1 MAETGEFHF
10 SPQEGASPLYGRVWS
25 PENGVICGLV
35 QLVHGLNDRVDRY
48 DRFARRLA
56 DRGFLVFG
64 EDHLGQGKS
73 ARRARQLGYTAPSG
87 GWHLMSEAVYSL
99 GKQAQ
104 ARHPGQKWFV
114 VGHSMGS
121 LLARTCLID
130 HPDAFDGC
138 VFTGTNS
145 PPVPAL
151 ESLLERCREEERRIG
166 PTGRSREL
174 AALIFT
180 DVLHFDPAADAM
192 TEDGKIDL
200 LCSFI
205 PTVRLFEDF
214 FEGLLYLRQ
223 REAEGYAHPPVPL
236 LLLSGAEDP
245 TNGQGRGMLQTAER
259 FTELGFPEVETRLLE
274 GLRHELL
281 NGPGGEPVQAL
292 VEEWLIKIS
301 N

>member
-1 MAETGEFHF
+1 MADTREFRF
-10 SPQEGASPLYGRVWS
+10 STQEGASPLYGRAWW
-25 PENGVICGLV
+25 PENGEVIGLV

-87 GWHLMSEAVYSL
+87 GWQLMSEAVYSL

-104 ARHPGQKWFV
+104 ARYPGKKWFV

-151 ESLLERCREEERRIG
+151 ESLLARCREEEQRIG

-192 TEDGKIDL
+192 TEDGKLDL

-214 FEGLLYLRQ
+214 FEGLLYLHQ
-223 REAEGYAHPPVPL
+223 RETEGCAHPPVPL

-245 TNGQGRGMLQTAER
+245 TNGQGRGMLRTAER
-259 FTELGFPEVETRLLE
+259 FTQLGFPVVETRLLE

-281 NGPGGEPVQAL
+281 NGPDGEPVQEL
-292 VEEWLIKIS
+292 VERWLIKMS

>member
-1 MAETGEFHF
+1 MADTREFRF
-10 SPQEGASPLYGRVWS
+10 SAQEGGPSLYGRAWQ
-25 PENGVICGLV
+25 PENGQVIGLV

-48 DRFARRLA
+48 DGFARRLA

-87 GWHLMSEAVYSL
+87 GWRLMSEAVYSL

-104 ARHPGQKWFV
+104 ARYPGKKWFV

-145 PPVPAL
+145 PPVSAL
-151 ESLLERCREEERRIG
+151 EALLARCREEEARVG
-166 PTGRSREL
+166 PAGRSREL
-174 AALIFT
+174 ASLIFT

-192 TEDGKIDL
+192 TENGKLDL
-200 LCSFI
+200 LCSFV

-214 FEGLLYLRQ
+214 FEGLLYLHKG
-223 REAEGYAHPPVPL
+223 ETEGYTHPPVPL

-245 TNGQGRGMLQTAER
+245 TNGQGRGMLKTAER
-259 FTELGFPEVETRLLE
+259 FTRLGFPQVETRLVE
-274 GLRHELL
+274 CLRHELL
-281 NGPGGEPVQAL
+281 NAPGGDPVQEL
-292 VEEWLIKIS
+292 VEEWLTTIS